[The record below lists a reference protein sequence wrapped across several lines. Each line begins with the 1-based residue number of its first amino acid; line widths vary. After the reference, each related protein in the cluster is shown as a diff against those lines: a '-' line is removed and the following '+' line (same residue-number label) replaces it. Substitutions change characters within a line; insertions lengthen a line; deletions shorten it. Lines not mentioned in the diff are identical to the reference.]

1 MFGVWLLVVAVLAAA
16 DVQGAPGSRDRRSD
30 DDPGLLTEGAPGSRD
45 RRSGDD
51 PALLAVVNGHSQML
65 AQHGAQVTALQ
76 NTVAQL
82 QQQLQ
87 QQHGWLSTH
96 CLDTKIIIMDFF
108 LYSAILHKK

>member
-1 MFGVWLLVVAVLAAA
+1 MFGVWLLVVAVLLAA
-16 DVQGAPGSRDRRSD
+16 DV
-30 DDPGLLTEGAPGSRD
+30 EGAPGSRV

-108 LYSAILHKK
+108 FI